1 MGIDKASILADRYKD
16 NRGQLAAVLMGQ
28 PVQDRSIDAYSALRA
43 MQLLKESDRMAA
55 AQQARGPSGQQPSLA
70 ELAVTP
76 DQPMGLAAMAGQP
89 IMAQAQ
95 QPQQAPP
102 VMQGASGGL
111 AGMPTSDDDYA
122 EGGIVA
128 FASGGRPSSADYMKQ
143 AMENIPQPTTLE
155 EREAGITSQRDYVNK
170 LYGVDR
176 MAPYLEDIA
185 KERRELSGKKDE
197 NLGYALLAAAQ
208 AVVAKPATGKGL
220 GAIVPGLAA
229 AGAAFGSEM
238 QKFEKEAR
246 EANRAL
252 RQSEMT
258 LASAQQA
265 RDDGKTKEAISL
277 FNKYDDQRRDAEKML
292 SEVNSKNAQIE
303 AGVENAKLQAQTA
316 REGHQVQREGQQ
328 IQREGQNKPGEAERV
343 MAEAARIRKEQ
354 GPEAADEYMQRY
366 RDTNEARVG
375 VRYTGPDKS
384 QERAIAIE
392 KLVDADKEGAMLK
405 LRRSTLAGKKDEKS
419 IQAMADIDTRL
430 EEIRKK
436 KGNDVSKNVGTTV
449 VAPDTPVGGSALTPP
464 PSAIQALKANPSL
477 AAEFDAKYRQPGLAA
492 RILGG

>member
-28 PVQDRSIDAYSALRA
+28 PVQDQSIDAYSALRA
-43 MQLLKESDRMAA
+43 MQLLKESDRMAM
-55 AQQARGPSGQQPSLA
+55 AQQARGPSGEQPSLA
-70 ELAVTP
+70 EDAVMP
-76 DQPMGLAAMAGQP
+76 DQSMGLAAMVGQP
-89 IMAQAQ
+89 VMAQAQ
-95 QPQQAPP
+95 QAPAAPP

-143 AMENIPQPTTLE
+143 AMENIPQPTSLA
-155 EREAGITSQRDYVNK
+155 EREAGITSQRDYVNR
-170 LYGVDR
+170 LYGEDR

-238 QKFEKEAR
+238 QKLEKETR

-258 LASAQQA
+258 LAAAQQA
-265 RDDGKTKEAISL
+265 RDDGKTKQAILL
-277 FNKYDDQRRDAEKML
+277 FDKYDDQRRDAEKML
-292 SEVNSKNAQIE
+292 SEVNSKNAQVE

-316 REGHQVQREGQQ
+316 REGHKVQREGFNKPSEVERELA
-328 IQREGQNKPGEAERV
+328 IQEKNLGRPFTTRERVAARAELYEGQYGA
-343 MAEAARIRKEQ
+343 
-354 GPEAADEYMQRY
+354 
-366 RDTNEARVG
+366 
-375 VRYTGPDKS
+375 RYTGLGGDKS
-384 QERAIAIE
+384 GRITGDFQKDLAKQTSLLNLQKQMRNVSEAEIEDIDRKIEQERLRLIEEYRASGIALTGKAPAGGAPAAQQAAPISVTSKE
-392 KLVDADKEGAMLK
+392 QFAKLP
-405 LRRSTLAGKKDEKS
+405 S
-419 IQAMADIDTRL
+419 
-430 EEIRKK
+430 
-436 KGNDVSKNVGTTV
+436 GTTF
-449 VAPDTPVGGSALTPP
+449 VAPDGSV
-464 PSAIQALKANPSL
+464 
-477 AAEFDAKYRQPGLAA
+477 
-492 RILGG
+492 RIKP

>member
-28 PVQDRSIDAYSALRA
+28 PVQDQSIDAYSALRA
-43 MQLLKESDRMAA
+43 MQLLKESDRMAM
-55 AQQARGPSGQQPSLA
+55 AQQARGPSGEQPSLA
-70 ELAVTP
+70 EDAVMP
-76 DQPMGLAAMAGQP
+76 DQQVAMMGAPVMT
-89 IMAQAQ
+89 Q
-95 QPQQAPP
+95 QGQQAPM
-102 VMQGASGGL
+102 MQQPMQAASGGL
-111 AGMPTSDDDYA
+111 ASMPTPDHDYA

-143 AMENIPQPTTLE
+143 AMENIPQPTSLA
-155 EREAGITSQRDYVNK
+155 EREAGMTKQRDYVNT
-170 LYGVDR
+170 LYGPDR
-176 MAPYLEDIA
+176 MAPYFEEIAQEKRDI
-185 KERRELSGKKDE
+185 EGSKDK
-197 NLGYALLAAAQ
+197 NLGYALLAASQ
-208 AVVAKPATGKGL
+208 
-220 GAIVPGLAA
+220 AIVSDPNLARA
-229 AGAAFGSEM
+229 AGKAAGAFGSEL
-238 QKFEKEAR
+238 QKLDKEGR
-246 EANRAL
+246 EAKRAL

-258 LASAQQA
+258 LAAAQQA

-277 FNKYDDQRRDAEKML
+277 FNKYDDQYRDAQKML
-292 SEVNSKNAQIE
+292 SEVNAKNAQIE
-303 AGVENAKLQAQTA
+303 AGVENAKLQAQVA
-316 REGHQVQREGQQ
+316 REGHQVQREGQ
-328 IQREGQNKPGEAERV
+328 NKPGEVERV
-343 MAEAARIRKEQ
+343 MAQAAEIRKTQ
-354 GPEAADEYMQRY
+354 GPEAADAFIQQY
-366 RDTNEARVG
+366 RDTNEARIG

-430 EEIRKK
+430 EEIRTK
-436 KGNDVSKNVGTTV
+436 KGKDVSKNVGTTV
-449 VAPDTPVGGSALTPP
+449 IAPDASVGGSALTPP

>member
-1 MGIDKASILADRYKD
+1 MGLA
-16 NRGQLAAVLMGQ
+16 GMMGQ
-28 PVQDRSIDAYSALRA
+28 PV
-43 MQLLKESDRMAA
+43 
-55 AQQARGPSGQQPSLA
+55 
-70 ELAVTP
+70 
-76 DQPMGLAAMAGQP
+76 
-89 IMAQAQ
+89 MAQAQ

-128 FASGGRPSSADYMKQ
+128 FASGGRPSSADYLKE
-143 AMENIPQPTTLE
+143 AFANIPQPASME
-155 EREAGITSQRDYVNK
+155 ERESGITSQRDYVNK

-185 KERRELSGKKDE
+185 KERRELGAQDE
-197 NLGYALLAAAQ
+197 KNVGYALLAAAQ
-208 AVVAKPATGKGL
+208 AVSAKPATGKGL
-220 GAIVPGLAA
+220 GSIVPGLAA

-238 QKFEKEAR
+238 QKFDKEKR
-246 EANRAL
+246 DANRAL

-277 FNKYDDQRRDAEKML
+277 FDKYDTQKQNAQKML
-292 SEVNSKNAQIE
+292 AEVNMKGAEIE
-303 AGVENAKLQAQTA
+303 KGVEIANIQAGVA

-343 MAEAARIRKEQ
+343 MAEATRIRKEQ
-354 GPEAADEYMQRY
+354 GPEAADAFMQQY

-392 KLVDADKEGAMLK
+392 KLVDADKEGQLLK
-405 LRRSTLAGKKDEKS
+405 LRRSGLAGKKDAKS
-419 IQAMADIDTRL
+419 VKDIADIDTRL
-430 EEIRKK
+430 EEIRTEKSK
-436 KGNDVSKNVGTTV
+436 NVSKNVGTTA
-449 VAPDTPVGGSALTPP
+449 VAPDAPIGGGRTPNAAAVSALRAD
-464 PSAIQALKANPSL
+464 PSKR
-477 AAEFDAKYRQPGLAA
+477 AEFDAYYGPGSAA
-492 RILGG
+492 RALGG